1 MSALFP
7 PRDIAK
13 HMVAPN
19 SHANSLSIPLGILVV
34 DDDPKLRE
42 VVGYALR
49 REGYEVCEAR
59 HGGDALALLDERTFD
74 LMVVDVSMPE
84 VDGFEFVRR
93 LRTRDSATPV
103 LFLSARSDEIDRIL
117 GLELGGDDYVT
128 KPFSTRELV
137 TRVKVILRR
146 VTRAPADAQDS
157 GSHSGSRDEV
167 QEPRPDESQLV
178 VGELRLSPET
188 HRSWW
193 GEHEVVLTATEFR
206 LLEVLMGRPGRVYSR
221 DELGEL
227 AYPDTRHV
235 SGRTLDSH
243 VRRIRAKF
251 RAKLRGRA
259 GAGAAGEANFDP
271 VETVHGVGYRL
282 RQP

>member
-1 MSALFP
+1 VSALQASTP
-7 PRDIAK
+7 
-13 HMVAPN
+13 MVMNTTAI
-19 SHANSLSIPLGILVV
+19 SILVI

-42 VVGYALR
+42 VVGYALL
-49 REGYEVCEAR
+49 REGYAVSEAR
-59 HGGDALALLDERTFD
+59 HGGDALALLATRRFD
-74 LMVVDVSMPE
+74 LLVVDVSMPE

-93 LRTRDSATPV
+93 LRAEDQQTPV

-146 VTRAPADAQDS
+146 LLRSRADDGEAGEAAQL
-157 GSHSGSRDEV
+157 GVRELG
-167 QEPRPDESQLV
+167 

-188 HRSWW
+188 HRCWW
-193 GEHEVVLTATEFR
+193 RADEVVLTATEFR
-206 LLEVLMGRPGRVYSR
+206 LLETLMGRPGRVYSR
-221 DELGEL
+221 EELCEL
-227 AYPDTRHV
+227 AYPDERHV

-243 VRRIRAKF
+243 IRRIRAKF
-251 RAKLRGRA
+251 RAHGV
-259 GAGAAGEANFDP
+259 DP

-282 RQP
+282 REP

>member
-1 MSALFP
+1 MTRLARP
-7 PRDIAK
+7 GPRDVVRLMCASAK
-13 HMVAPN
+13 P
-19 SHANSLSIPLGILVV
+19 SSTPSILVV

-42 VVGYALR
+42 VVGYALA
-49 REGYEVCEAR
+49 REGCEVSEAR
-59 HGGDALALLDERTFD
+59 HGGDALALLSQRSFD
-74 LMVVDVSMPE
+74 LLVVDVSMPE

-93 LRTRDSATPV
+93 LRLEDQDTPV
-103 LFLSARSDEIDRIL
+103 LFLSARSDEIDKIL

-146 VTRAPADAQDS
+146 LTR
-157 GSHSGSRDEV
+157 SRDESS
-167 QEPRPDESQLV
+167 EEIEDSLLV
-178 VGELRLSPET
+178 RGQLRLSPAT

-193 GEHEVVLTATEFR
+193 GEAEIALTATEFR
-206 LLEVLMGRPGRVYSR
+206 LLEVLLTRPGRVFSR
-221 DELGEL
+221 DELCDH

-251 RAKLRGRA
+251 RAHGS
-259 GAGAAGEANFDP
+259 DP
-271 VETVHGVGYRL
+271 IETVHGVGYRL
-282 RQP
+282 RES

>member
-1 MSALFP
+1 MSALLQPSPRELPLHMSATAKP
-7 PRDIAK
+7 PA
-13 HMVAPN
+13 
-19 SHANSLSIPLGILVV
+19 ILVV

-42 VVGYALR
+42 VVGYALQ
-49 REGYEVCEAR
+49 REGYEVHEAR
-59 HGGDALALLDERTFD
+59 HGGDALVLLGQRSFD
-74 LMVVDVSMPE
+74 LLVVDVSMPE

-93 LRTRDSATPV
+93 LRTGDDHTPV
-103 LFLSARSDEIDRIL
+103 LFVSARSDEIDRIL

-146 VTRAPADAQDS
+146 LTRGRGEPTDH
-157 GSHSGSRDEV
+157 GEDER
-167 QEPRPDESQLV
+167 EDEQLTC
-178 VGELRLSPET
+178 GALRLSPGT

-193 GEHEVVLTATEFR
+193 ADSEVVLTATEFR
-206 LLEVLMGRPGRVYSR
+206 LLEVLMARPGRVYSR
-221 DELGEL
+221 DELCEH

-251 RAKLRGRA
+251 RDHGV
-259 GAGAAGEANFDP
+259 DP

-282 RQP
+282 RQS

>member
-1 MSALFP
+1 MSALHGP
-7 PRDIAK
+7 GPRAAARR
-13 HMVAPN
+13 MSAPVPK
-19 SHANSLSIPLGILVV
+19 SELSILLV

-42 VVGYALR
+42 VVGYALG
-49 REGYEVCEAR
+49 REGYAITEAR
-59 HGGDALALLDERTFD
+59 HGGEALGLLADRSFD
-74 LMVVDVSMPE
+74 LIVVDVSMPE

-93 LRTRDSATPV
+93 LRAGDQHTPV

-146 VTRAPADAQDS
+146 LGRARQGEGEGEGESEPA
-157 GSHSGSRDEV
+157 
-167 QEPRPDESQLV
+167 LV
-178 VGELRLSPET
+178 VGQLRLNPET

-193 GEHEVVLTATEFR
+193 GASEVALTATEFR
-206 LLEVLMGRPGRVYSR
+206 LLEVLMSRPGRVYSR
-221 DELGEL
+221 DDLGAL
-227 AYPDTRHV
+227 AYPDARHV

-251 RAKLRGRA
+251 RDHGV
-259 GAGAAGEANFDP
+259 DP
-271 VETVHGVGYRL
+271 IETVHGVGYRL
-282 RQP
+282 REF

>member
-1 MSALFP
+1 MSALLRLGAQPMAAPARP
-7 PRDIAK
+7 PTA
-13 HMVAPN
+13 A
-19 SHANSLSIPLGILVV
+19 SANSPGILVV

-59 HGGDALALLDERTFD
+59 HGGDALALLDERGFD
-74 LMVVDVSMPE
+74 LLVVDVSMPE

-93 LRTRDSATPV
+93 LRRRDDVTPV

-146 VTRAPADAQDS
+146 ITRGRADTQDS
-157 GSHSGSRDEV
+157 GSRDDVDEAHV
-167 QEPRPDESQLV
+167 DESQLV
-178 VGELRLSPET
+178 VGQLRLSPET

-251 RAKLRGRA
+251 RAKLRAESGSPTL
-259 GAGAAGEANFDP
+259 GNVDP

-282 RQP
+282 RNHEPKV

>member
-1 MSALFP
+1 MSALLQPTPREVHRHMSAIPKP
-7 PRDIAK
+7 PA
-13 HMVAPN
+13 
-19 SHANSLSIPLGILVV
+19 ILVV

-42 VVGYALR
+42 VVGYALS
-49 REGYEVCEAR
+49 REGYEVHEAR
-59 HGGDALALLDERTFD
+59 HGGDALGLLGQRGFD
-74 LMVVDVSMPE
+74 LLVVDVSMPE

-93 LRTRDSATPV
+93 LRTGDNHTPV
-103 LFLSARSDEIDRIL
+103 LFVSARSDEIDRIL

-146 VTRAPADAQDS
+146 LTRGRGEPSD
-157 GSHSGSRDEV
+157 DER
-167 QEPRPDESQLV
+167 EDSQLTC
-178 VGELRLSPET
+178 GALRLSPTT

-193 GEHEVVLTATEFR
+193 AETEVVLTATEFR
-206 LLEVLMGRPGRVYSR
+206 LLEVLMARPGRVYSR
-221 DELGEL
+221 DELCEH

-251 RAKLRGRA
+251 RDQGV
-259 GAGAAGEANFDP
+259 DP
-271 VETVHGVGYRL
+271 IETVHGVGYRL
-282 RQP
+282 RQS

>member
-1 MSALFP
+1 MAS
-7 PRDIAK
+7 
-13 HMVAPN
+13 
-19 SHANSLSIPLGILVV
+19 SLAILVV

-59 HGGDALALLDERTFD
+59 HGGDALSLLEQRSFD

-93 LRTRDSATPV
+93 LRTRDLVTPV

-146 VTRAPADAQDS
+146 VTRERADAQASANGS
-157 GSHSGSRDEV
+157 GSHSGGTLDEA
-167 QEPRPDESQLV
+167 RADESQLI
-178 VGELRLSPET
+178 VGQLRLSPET

-193 GEHEVVLTATEFR
+193 GEQEVVLTATEFR

-251 RAKLRGRA
+251 RAALRSGS
-259 GAGAAGEANFDP
+259 GSGSGGSGVVANFDP

-282 RQP
+282 RQS

>member
-1 MSALFP
+1 MRAAPAARTEP
-7 PRDIAK
+7 PPPLRPLLHTAMIA
-13 HMVAPN
+13 P
-19 SHANSLSIPLGILVV
+19 STPLSILLV

-42 VVGYALR
+42 VVGYALG
-49 REGYEVCEAR
+49 REGYAVSEAR
-59 HGGDALALLDERTFD
+59 HGGDALAQLAGRRFD
-74 LMVVDVSMPE
+74 LLVVDVSMPE

-93 LRTRDSATPV
+93 LRLGDRETPV

-146 VTRAPADAQDS
+146 LTRTAPGDAAEPADAGELQ
-157 GSHSGSRDEV
+157 
-167 QEPRPDESQLV
+167 

-193 GEHEVVLTATEFR
+193 REHEVVLTATEFR
-206 LLEVLMGRPGRVYSR
+206 LLEALMGRPGRVYSR
-221 DELGEL
+221 EELSEL
-227 AYPDTRHV
+227 AYPDSRHV

-243 VRRIRAKF
+243 IRRIRGKF
-251 RAKLRGRA
+251 RDHGV
-259 GAGAAGEANFDP
+259 DP

-282 RQP
+282 REP

>member
-1 MSALFP
+1 MSRLLSP
-7 PRDIAK
+7 GPRDVTK
-13 HMVAPN
+13 HMVAPAHTHN
-19 SHANSLSIPLGILVV
+19 PALAILVV

-59 HGGDALALLDERTFD
+59 HGGDALALLDERGFD

-93 LRTRDSATPV
+93 LRARDLATPV

-146 VTRAPADAQDS
+146 VTRGRDDPHAS
-157 GSHSGSRDEV
+157 GSHEELEES
-167 QEPRPDESQLV
+167 QADESQLV
-178 VGELRLSPET
+178 VGQLRLSPET

-193 GEHEVVLTATEFR
+193 GDEEVVLTATEFR
-206 LLEVLMGRPGRVYSR
+206 LLEVLMARPGRVYSR
-221 DELGEL
+221 DELSEL

-251 RAKLRGRA
+251 RAKLRASA
-259 GAGAAGEANFDP
+259 GGDSLGSGVGNFDP

-282 RQP
+282 RQS

>member
-1 MSALFP
+1 MMLASACP
-7 PRDIAK
+7 T
-13 HMVAPN
+13 MTAPQTGR
-19 SHANSLSIPLGILVV
+19 SSPLSILVV

-42 VVGYALR
+42 VVGYALT
-49 REGYEVCEAR
+49 REGFAVDEAR
-59 HGGDALALLDERTFD
+59 HGGDALAVLATRRFD
-74 LMVVDVSMPE
+74 LLVVDVSMPE
-84 VDGFEFVRR
+84 IDGFELVRR
-93 LRTRDSATPV
+93 LRVDDRETPV

-146 VTRAPADAQDS
+146 VTRARTLEGAELPEAAELS
-157 GSHSGSRDEV
+157 A
-167 QEPRPDESQLV
+167 
-178 VGELRLSPET
+178 GELRLSPET

-193 GEHEVVLTATEFR
+193 RGQEVVLTATEFR
-206 LLEVLMGRPGRVYSR
+206 LLETLMSRPGRVYSR
-221 DELGEL
+221 EELSEL

-251 RAKLRGRA
+251 RTHGI
-259 GAGAAGEANFDP
+259 DP
-271 VETVHGVGYRL
+271 IETVHGVGYRL
-282 RQP
+282 LEP

>member
-1 MSALFP
+1 MSALHGP
-7 PRDIAK
+7 GPRAALRRMSSPVPK
-13 HMVAPN
+13 
-19 SHANSLSIPLGILVV
+19 SELSILLV

-49 REGYEVCEAR
+49 REGYETLEAG
-59 HGGDALALLDERTFD
+59 HGGEALALLEQRRFD
-74 LMVVDVSMPE
+74 LIVVDVSMPE

-93 LRTRDSATPV
+93 LRSADQRTPV

-146 VTRAPADAQDS
+146 LGRAHGEHP
-157 GSHSGSRDEV
+157 GSTP
-167 QEPRPDESQLV
+167 EPEPERALV
-178 VGELRLSPET
+178 VGQLRLNPET

-193 GEHEVVLTATEFR
+193 GEAEVALTATEFR
-206 LLEVLMGRPGRVYSR
+206 LLEVLMARPGRVYSR
-221 DELGEL
+221 DELGAQ
-227 AYPDTRHV
+227 AYPDARHV

-251 RAKLRGRA
+251 RDHGV
-259 GAGAAGEANFDP
+259 DP
-271 VETVHGVGYRL
+271 IETVHGVGYRL
-282 RQP
+282 REI

>member
-1 MSALFP
+1 MSRLLQPSTRDVTRNMSGLAMPSPAKP
-7 PRDIAK
+7 PA
-13 HMVAPN
+13 
-19 SHANSLSIPLGILVV
+19 ILVV

-42 VVGYALR
+42 VVGYALQ
-49 REGYEVCEAR
+49 REGYEVHEAR
-59 HGGDALALLDERTFD
+59 HGGDALLLLGQRSFD
-74 LMVVDVSMPE
+74 LLVVDVSMPE
-84 VDGFEFVRR
+84 VDGFELVRR
-93 LRTRDSATPV
+93 LRASDHETPV
-103 LFLSARSDEIDRIL
+103 LFVSARSDEIDRIL

-146 VTRAPADAQDS
+146 LTRGRGEPNEDE
-157 GSHSGSRDEV
+157 RDE
-167 QEPRPDESQLV
+167 DSQLI
-178 VGELRLSPET
+178 VGSLRLNPNT

-193 GEHEVVLTATEFR
+193 ADTEVVLTATEFR
-206 LLEVLMGRPGRVYSR
+206 LLEVLMARPGRVYSR
-221 DELGEL
+221 DELCEH

-251 RAKLRGRA
+251 RDQGV
-259 GAGAAGEANFDP
+259 DP
-271 VETVHGVGYRL
+271 IETVHGVGYRL

>member
-1 MSALFP
+1 MSALLQP
-7 PRDIAK
+7 LPREVTR
-13 HMVAPN
+13 HMSA
-19 SHANSLSIPLGILVV
+19 SSKPLAILVV

-42 VVGYALR
+42 VVGYALA
-49 REGYEVCEAR
+49 REGYEVHEAR
-59 HGGDALALLDERTFD
+59 HGGDALVLLGQRSFD
-74 LMVVDVSMPE
+74 LLVVDVSMPE

-93 LRTRDSATPV
+93 LRGGDNQTPV
-103 LFLSARSDEIDRIL
+103 LFVSARSDEIDRIL

-146 VTRAPADAQDS
+146 LTRGRGESSADEREDEQLTS
-157 GSHSGSRDEV
+157 G
-167 QEPRPDESQLV
+167 P
-178 VGELRLSPET
+178 LRLSPAT

-193 GEHEVVLTATEFR
+193 ADSEVVLTATEFR
-206 LLEVLMGRPGRVYSR
+206 LLEVLLARPGRVYSR
-221 DELGEL
+221 DELSEH

-251 RAKLRGRA
+251 REHG
-259 GAGAAGEANFDP
+259 FDP

>member
-1 MSALFP
+1 MSALLQP
-7 PRDIAK
+7 LPREVTR
-13 HMVAPN
+13 HMSASPK
-19 SHANSLSIPLGILVV
+19 PLAILVV

-42 VVGYALR
+42 VVGYALA
-49 REGYEVCEAR
+49 REGYEVHEAR
-59 HGGDALALLDERTFD
+59 HGGDALVLLGQRSFD
-74 LMVVDVSMPE
+74 LLVVDVSMPE

-93 LRTRDSATPV
+93 LRGGDNQTPV
-103 LFLSARSDEIDRIL
+103 LFVSARSDEIDRIL

-146 VTRAPADAQDS
+146 LTRGRGEPSEDEREDEQLTS
-157 GSHSGSRDEV
+157 G
-167 QEPRPDESQLV
+167 P
-178 VGELRLSPET
+178 LRLSPAT

-193 GEHEVVLTATEFR
+193 ADSEVVLTATEFR
-206 LLEVLMGRPGRVYSR
+206 LLEVLLGRPGRVYSR
-221 DELGEL
+221 DELSEH

-251 RAKLRGRA
+251 REHG
-259 GAGAAGEANFDP
+259 FDP

>member
-1 MSALFP
+1 MRALASRSIRP
-7 PRDIAK
+7 PGPRPMTQAPAAK
-13 HMVAPN
+13 
-19 SHANSLSIPLGILVV
+19 LSILVV

-42 VVGYALR
+42 VVGYALQ
-49 REGYEVCEAR
+49 REGYAVSEAR
-59 HGGDALALLDERTFD
+59 HGAHALELVADAAQSGGFD
-74 LMVVDVSMPE
+74 LIVVDVSMPE
-84 VDGFEFVRR
+84 VDGFELVRR
-93 LRTRDSATPV
+93 LRSEDEHTPV

-146 VTRAPADAQDS
+146 VVR
-157 GSHSGSRDEV
+157 SRGDTSE
-167 QEPRPDESQLV
+167 ESLPELA

-193 GEHEVVLTATEFR
+193 QGHEIVLTATEFR

-221 DELGEL
+221 EELGEL
-227 AYPDTRHV
+227 AYPDARHV

-251 RAKLRGRA
+251 RDHGV
-259 GAGAAGEANFDP
+259 DP

-282 RQP
+282 RES

>member
-1 MSALFP
+1 VRAALTNLRP
-7 PRDIAK
+7 SSSRLPMI
-13 HMVAPN
+13 VPQTQ
-19 SHANSLSIPLGILVV
+19 LSILVV

-42 VVGYALR
+42 VVGYALG
-49 REGYEVCEAR
+49 REGFAVSEAR
-59 HGGDALALLDERTFD
+59 HGGDALAVLATRRFD
-74 LMVVDVSMPE
+74 LLVVDVSMPE

-93 LRTRDSATPV
+93 LRTHDRETPV

-146 VTRAPADAQDS
+146 LTRGPQSEPA
-157 GSHSGSRDEV
+157 G
-167 QEPRPDESQLV
+167 ESSEATELRA
-178 VGELRLSPET
+178 GELRMSPET

-193 GEHEVVLTATEFR
+193 REHEVALTATEFR
-206 LLEVLMGRPGRVYSR
+206 LLETLMGRPGRVYSR
-221 DELGEL
+221 EELSEL

-243 VRRIRAKF
+243 IRRIRAKF
-251 RAKLRGRA
+251 RDFAI
-259 GAGAAGEANFDP
+259 DP
-271 VETVHGVGYRL
+271 IETVHGVGYRL
-282 RQP
+282 REP